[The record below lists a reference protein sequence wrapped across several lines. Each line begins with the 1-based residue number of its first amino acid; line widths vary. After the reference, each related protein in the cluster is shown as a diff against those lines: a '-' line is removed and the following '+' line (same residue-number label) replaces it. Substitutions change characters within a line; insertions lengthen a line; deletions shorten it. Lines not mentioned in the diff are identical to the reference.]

1 MNRTPAHGEV
11 KHLAMQVHKLGFLL
25 DRLGQDCHPLQF
37 LRELTQNS
45 IEAIKRTQLPGEVI
59 WDVDWLTYDLGDGI
73 FKLSVTDSGD
83 GMTGEQMLQFINH
96 LSSSGGVQSMNA
108 NYGVGAKIAAATRN
122 PFGVVYN
129 SWKDGQGS
137 MVELRRDEKS
147 EEYGLRQF
155 ELADGT
161 FQYYLPLEDDVK
173 PPTIQVHG
181 TKVVLL
187 GRSADDDTMRPPENT
202 PSPSR
207 WISKYLN
214 SRYFKFPVGV
224 TVKAREGW
232 ENPRTDGDKNVMRT
246 LVGQERYLS
255 EHCEKRGISNLSNVR
270 VHWWILK
277 DEPARGNNSGF
288 IESSGHVAAL
298 YQDELYERLVG
309 RAGTARLQQFGITF
323 GAQFVVL
330 YLEPKNEGSAGLTTN
345 TARTSLLLNETVL
358 PWEEWAEE
366 FRNSLPTDLAKFVE
380 EKSAGA
386 AASDHTKSI
395 KERLR
400 DIMDLYRVSRYRP
413 SPEGTLY
420 SDSLSAIQMSAAL
433 DAGGRG
439 RGSNTASEREG
450 SAISGGSGRR
460 QSDSGNI
467 YHMFEKK
474 GGVPADKSKTDPFP
488 DTRWIS
494 LVDGSRGMGELEDR
508 AAKYLKEQ
516 NLLLINADFSVF
528 ADMIEHFWTQI
539 GKQPGTKEAVQ
550 DVVRG
555 WFEQAIVETILGLQ
569 ALKNRK
575 EWSAADIEKS
585 LSEEA
590 LTAVVM
596 QRYHVNYAVRREL
609 GAKFGK
615 LGQATK

>member
-1 MNRTPAHGEV
+1 MNRTPNHGEV

-45 IEAIKRTQLPGEVI
+45 IEAIKRTQQPGEVI

-73 FKLSVTDSGD
+73 FKLSVTDNGD
-83 GMTGEQMLQFINH
+83 GMTGDQMLQFINH
-96 LSSSGGVQSMNA
+96 LSSSGGIQSMSA

-129 SWKDGQGS
+129 SWRDGQGS

-147 EEYGLRQF
+147 QEYGLKQF
-155 ELADGT
+155 ELSDGT

-173 PPTIQVHG
+173 PPIIQDHG

-187 GRSADDDTMRPPENT
+187 GRSSDDDTLRPPENT

-214 SRYFKFPVGV
+214 SRYFRFPAGV

-232 ENPRTDGDKNVMRT
+232 ENPRDDRDKNLLRT
-246 LVGQERYLS
+246 LVGQEKYLGDHS
-255 EHCEKRGISNLSNVR
+255 EKHGIAFLSAAR

-288 IESSGHVAAL
+288 IESSGHMAAL
-298 YQDELYERLVG
+298 YQDELYERLAG

-330 YLEPKNEGSAGLTTN
+330 YVEPMNEGSVRLTTN
-345 TARTSLLLNETVL
+345 TARTSLLLNENVL
-358 PWEEWAEE
+358 PWQEWAEE
-366 FRNSLPTDLAKFVE
+366 FRNELPADLAKFVE

-400 DIMDLYRVSRYRP
+400 DIMELYRVSRYRP
-413 SPEGTLY
+413 TPEGAYL
-420 SDSLSAIQMSAAL
+420 SDPQSPIQMSTAL

-439 RGSNTASEREG
+439 RASNSGSDRDG
-450 SAISGGSGRR
+450 SAAVGATGRR

-474 GGVPADKSKTDPFP
+474 GGVQSDKTKTDPFP

-494 LVDGSRGMGELEDR
+494 VIDGSRNSGDLEDR

-516 NLLLINADFSVF
+516 NLLLINADFRVF
-528 ADMIEHFWTQI
+528 ADMIEHYWIQL
-539 GKQPGTKEAVQ
+539 GKQPGTREAVQ
-550 DVVRG
+550 DVVRA

-569 ALKNRK
+569 ALKNSK
-575 EWSAADIEKS
+575 EWSAEDIEKS

-609 GAKFGK
+609 GARFGK
-615 LGQATK
+615 LGQSNK